1 MSTKKTLLLKPSYEI
16 QYRVNK
22 HGSGPYT
29 TQTKI
34 LSCWSVQPLRSAA
47 SGWPVILSHPCS
59 PLRCPIRVCDTPET
73 LMIAIRHTLE
83 VPVISSRATT
93 LLLRR
98 MQSTAYCPKSLL
110 ACLCPPSRLS
120 PSISSNLRTRGWTPA
135 SSERLPAL
143 PIQHSCLGL
152 EHGCSCLISSLSWHL
167 ASPWPTAETMHICI
181 VLKLMV
187 QHRARSLPAG
197 RGEGS
202 AGGRLLAVN
211 TSAAERAGRTKS
223 YFS

>member
-1 MSTKKTLLLKPSYEI
+1 MTSHTQPSLQSPEMSHQGLGHPRNPDDSHKTYPEGACNQLKS
-16 QYRVNK
+16 
-22 HGSGPYT
+22 
-29 TQTKI
+29 
-34 LSCWSVQPLRSAA
+34 
-47 SGWPVILSHPCS
+47 
-59 PLRCPIRVCDTPET
+59 
-73 LMIAIRHTLE
+73 
-83 VPVISSRATT
+83 T

-120 PSISSNLRTRGWTPA
+120 PSISSNLRTSGWTPA

-143 PIQHSCLGL
+143 PIQSCLGL

-211 TSAAERAGRTKS
+211 TSATERAGRTKS